1 MMLWEDAMH
10 MEELSFPL
18 VHAFQANTLTNGKL
32 QVPHFTRNHS
42 PTDQTTSPLLPIQ
55 DPMGLDHRLQR

>member
-1 MMLWEDAMH
+1 

-32 QVPHFTRNHS
+32 QVSHFTRNHS
-42 PTDQTTSPLLPIQ
+42 PTDQTTSPLLQIQ
-55 DPMGLDHRLQR
+55 DPMGLDNRLQR